1 MALDSHLFLSY
12 TVSTMKVGDLVTMD
26 TPLTPERYGVGL
38 IQKIVQTNDYFQS
51 KSIPRN
57 VYLVRWNDGGV
68 SNQYDN
74 EIVLV
79 SKV

>member
-1 MALDSHLFLSY
+1 
-12 TVSTMKVGDLVTMD
+12 MKVGDLVTMD
-26 TPLTPERYGVGL
+26 TPLTPERYGVGI
-38 IQKIVQTNDYFQS
+38 IQKIVPAGQFPAGNS
-51 KSIPRN
+51 PRL
-57 VYLVRWNDGGV
+57 VYHVRWNDGGI